1 MKRVS
6 IFIFSLLITTTISA
20 KIFWD
25 LNPND
30 ISNDIAVAIKNGN
43 SKELAKF
50 FNTSIDLTVPGNDET
65 FSKAQAELIVKDF
78 FQKNPPKS
86 FTINHQGSSNDG
98 SKYSIGTYVS
108 STGSFRT
115 YFLLKKVGNSFF
127 IQQLQFELQ

>member
-6 IFIFSLLITTTISA
+6 IFIFSLLITTSISA
-20 KIFWD
+20 KLFWE
-25 LNPND
+25 LNPDD

-86 FTINHQGSSNDG
+86 FAVNHQGSSNDG

-108 STGSFRT
+108 STGSYRT

>member
-6 IFIFSLLITTTISA
+6 IFIFSLLITTSISA
-20 KIFWD
+20 KFFWD
-25 LNPND
+25 MNPDD
-30 ISNDIAVAIKNGN
+30 ISNDIAVAIRNGN
-43 SKELAKF
+43 SKDLAKF
-50 FNTSIDLTVPGNDET
+50 FNTSIDLTVPGNEET

-78 FQKNPPKS
+78 FQKNPPKT

>member
-1 MKRVS
+1 MKRIS
-6 IFIFSLLITTTISA
+6 IFIFSLLLVTSISA
-20 KIFWD
+20 KLYWEM
-25 LNPND
+25 NPD
-30 ISNDIAVAIKNGN
+30 EISNDIAIAIKSGN

-50 FNTSIDLTVPGNDET
+50 FNTSIDLKVPSNDET
-65 FSKAQAELIVKDF
+65 FSKAQAELIMKDF